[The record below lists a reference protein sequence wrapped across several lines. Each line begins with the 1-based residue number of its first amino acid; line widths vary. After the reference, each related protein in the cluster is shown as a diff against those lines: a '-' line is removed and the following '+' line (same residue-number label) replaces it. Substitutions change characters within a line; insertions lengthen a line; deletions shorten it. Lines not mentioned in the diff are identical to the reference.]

1 MWIVVEDGDI
11 FEGNEHH
18 WADCFFANVSPD
30 TVIGFCESQGWKVKI
45 TDVKPENTT
54 A

>member
-1 MWIVVEDGDI
+1 MWIVVEDGNI
-11 FEGNEHH
+11 FEGDESM
-18 WADCFFANVSPD
+18 WADCFFSNAD
-30 TVIGFCESQGWKVKI
+30 AGVIIDFCDSQGWKVKI